1 MDREKQA
8 SPIKKESTVVRWY
21 DSTKL
26 VGTKHKVTTH
36 RTTVPTQAV
45 CRLEELD
52 IEWRNKTQHINS
64 KVDVAFRACGGVTGY
79 VSTRESTRL
88 PVPSTHAHRGTPQS
102 KERTQSP
109 RQRNLILYMPPPL
122 WDGAGSSGPGNQR
135 ENVVVCV
142 RARPLNS
149 EMDAGIW
156 RVDQTHNSVMPTDQ
170 HPSLARRAGS
180 SKSTSSDD
188 VDPCSMSAS
197 TSTSGLATYDFRFD
211 NLVLGDE
218 QTKAL
223 YEANVYPVVRS
234 AMDGYNGTVFAYGQT
249 GSGKTYTMSGT
260 DREPGVIP
268 RTVNDVFEIIRE
280 NPSCEYLLRVSYLE
294 IYNETLRDLLVDP
307 NAKRA
312 VRPPRIFEEKGRV
325 MLSGMEEQIVTTPQE
340 VMVLL
345 QKGQRARHIG
355 ATDWNTRSSRS
366 HCVFQITIESREQ
379 ASKSEVRVSQLN
391 LIDLAGSER
400 AASEAVRRKEGA
412 FINKSLL
419 TLGTV
424 IAKLTETST
433 SSDVH
438 VPYRDSKLT
447 RLLQTSLSGDAR
459 VTVICT
465 ITLDKEHAI
474 ETLSTL
480 KFGRRCKLVVT
491 KAQRQTVLDDKALI
505 EQYTREIQELRAR
518 LESSGVGSLSP
529 TPSSSHGADR
539 GESDPDD
546 HLSAEREAAAQE
558 VAAMEETRQDL
569 RRQIDHLTRLIL
581 TSRSVAAQTPARSPL
596 HSVSQE
602 GSYASPARRG
612 PRMSDLPPRNGDLDL
627 HALRREIH
635 ELRIQQ
641 QAERE
646 VHKRTVRALEEEVR
660 EWEEAASF
668 AQKQNQGAKRELV
681 RLREEHATDEAHREF
696 RELVSVH
703 RASELDNGKD
713 AVHLQARV
721 AALERALKEE
731 KAMRDLISLPERPLA
746 LPMEARSGMTPP
758 RVPLRSRS
766 QGGSP
771 VLTPVDEVHSLRREL
786 AEQKALVSTLN
797 ACVHGWEAR
806 VRQQATM
813 IAKLASLVVDDS
825 DENDN
830 DQKQMNESSTAEA
843 ERSPALPDTQARKPR
858 LSGLR
863 PSDVAQGKA
872 KVGQAENS
880 LRLERPATTKTLPG
894 RLSTSTLGLHGVPTL
909 DDKAP
914 SKTTGTRQLKNPLQP
929 QEASTPHSHP
939 RPPTPSH
946 TSSSREPEKP
956 KFSTSV
962 ATQSAQRDNTPA
974 SPPPPTTMTIH
985 SPRTQRSRSTHISRT
1000 PPPSQ
1005 STTATAPTATF
1016 LPKSPSHSFTPER
1029 RRVKDFVSMIKRP
1042 DATPMQPE
1050 VHIANPVRPEPRLA
1064 TSASSRPTS
1073 TATQGRAL
1081 PSPPKSSQP
1090 LPIPPSGAPTR
1101 SLPTPP
1107 NTSVKAL
1114 RASWLAPAA
1123 DTSAP
1128 PSSSVKPPPSSTTAT
1143 SRPKGI
1149 ASERKRPPPS
1159 PAETRSNLPPSMTS
1173 ATTTIS
1179 AESRG
1184 EPPSKRSSSGAAES
1198 QAKLRARLSA
1208 YTAVASEQMAPTPQS
1223 GVVRGLALKPVQSM
1237 MQIPQGRKSHDT
1249 AILRELNELKSM
1261 PRVESSR
1268 VMYMPQTLP
1277 SNATME
1283 RLPATGYKTDASA
1296 YYI

>member
-1 MDREKQA
+1 MYQHANQHVSQSHPHTHTEARHNTGKGLK
-8 SPIKKESTVVRWY
+8 SPK
-21 DSTKL
+21 
-26 VGTKHKVTTH
+26 
-36 RTTVPTQAV
+36 
-45 CRLEELD
+45 
-52 IEWRNKTQHINS
+52 
-64 KVDVAFRACGGVTGY
+64 
-79 VSTRESTRL
+79 
-88 PVPSTHAHRGTPQS
+88 
-102 KERTQSP
+102 
-109 RQRNLILYMPPPL
+109 QRNLILFMPSPL
-122 WDGAGSSGPGNQR
+122 WDGAGSLGPGNQR

-156 RVDQTHNSVMPTDQ
+156 RVDQTQNSVMPTDQ

-180 SKSTSSDD
+180 SNQSSSDD

-197 TSTSGLATYDFRFD
+197 TSTSSLATYDFRFD

-260 DREPGVIP
+260 DTEPGVIP
-268 RTVNDVFEIIRE
+268 RTINDVFEIIRE

-340 VMVLL
+340 VMALL

-465 ITLDKEHAI
+465 ITLDREHAI

-518 LESSGVGSLSP
+518 LESSGVEEREP
-529 TPSSSHGADR
+529 TPSSSHGADC

-569 RRQIDHLTRLIL
+569 RQQIDHLTRLIL

-602 GSYASPARRG
+602 GSYTSPARRG

-635 ELRIQQ
+635 ELRVQQ
-641 QAERE
+641 EAERE

-668 AQKQNQGAKRELV
+668 AQKQNQSAKRELV
-681 RLREEHATDEAHREF
+681 RLREEYATDEAHREF

-713 AVHLQARV
+713 TVHLQARV

-825 DENDN
+825 DENDD
-830 DQKQMNESSTAEA
+830 DQKQMNKSSTIEA

-894 RLSTSTLGLHGVPTL
+894 RLSTSTLGLHGVPAL
-909 DDKAP
+909 DDKEP
-914 SKTTGTRQLKNPLQP
+914 SKTTGTRQLKTSLQPHLQLQAPRQP
-929 QEASTPHSHP
+929 QEASASHP
-939 RPPTPSH
+939 RSPTPSH
-946 TSSSREPEKP
+946 TSSWHEPEKP
-956 KFSTSV
+956 KFSASV
-962 ATQSAQRDNTPA
+962 ATQPAQRDNTRA

-985 SPRTQRSRSTHISRT
+985 SPRTQRSRSTNISRT

-1005 STTATAPTATF
+1005 STTATF

-1042 DATPMQPE
+1042 DAATMQPE
-1050 VHIANPVRPEPRLA
+1050 VHVANPVRPEPRLA

-1081 PSPPKSSQP
+1081 PSPPKGSQP
-1090 LPIPPSGAPTR
+1090 LPTPPSGAPTR

-1107 NTSVKAL
+1107 NTGVKAL

-1123 DTSAP
+1123 DASAP
-1128 PSSSVKPPPSSTTAT
+1128 PSSSVKPPPSSTTTT

-1159 PAETRSNLPPSMTS
+1159 PAETRSNLPSSMTS
-1173 ATTTIS
+1173 ATTPIS

-1208 YTAVASEQMAPTPQS
+1208 YTAVASEQMAPTSQS